1 MVTVISLR
9 RAEWALLRVLGVS
22 ACVAGLA
29 APLAAPVR
37 ADMRGNAFL
46 MALTNAGV
54 SYPHPAGALAL
65 GQSVC
70 PMLVEPGQSFDS
82 VAAEMEQRSGLGY
95 ESAGLFTIVAVAN
108 FCPAVIAPLL
118 QNRLTAY

>member
-1 MVTVISLR
+1 MISLR
-9 RAEWALLRVLGVS
+9 RVEWALLRVLGVS

-46 MALTNAGV
+46 MALSNAGIT
-54 SYPHPAGALAL
+54 YPHPAGALAL

-70 PMLVEPGQSFDS
+70 PMLVTPGQSFDS
-82 VAAEMEQRSGLGY
+82 VAAEMSARSGLGY

-108 FCPAVIAPLL
+108 YCPAVIAPLL
-118 QNRLTAY
+118 QNRLVAY

>member
-9 RAEWALLRVLGVS
+9 RVRWALLRVLGVG

-46 MALTNAGV
+46 MALSNAGIT
-54 SYPHPAGALAL
+54 YPHPASALAL

-70 PMLVEPGQSFDS
+70 PMLVMPGQTFDT
-82 VAAEMEQRSGLGY
+82 VAAEMARRSGLGY
-95 ESAGLFTIVAVAN
+95 DSAGLFTIVAIAN

>member
-1 MVTVISLR
+1 MSLSR
-9 RAEWALLRVLGVS
+9 VEWVLLRVLGVS

-29 APLAAPVR
+29 TPLAAPVR

-46 MALTNAGV
+46 MALSNAGIT
-54 SYPHPAGALAL
+54 YPHPDSAVAL

-70 PMLVEPGQSFDS
+70 PLLVTPGQSFDS
-82 VAAEMEQRSGLGY
+82 VADEMANRSGLGY
-95 ESAGLFTIVAVAN
+95 EAAGLFTIVAIAN
-108 FCPAVIAPLL
+108 YCPAVIAPLL

>member
-1 MVTVISLR
+1 MGTVISLR

>member
-1 MVTVISLR
+1 MISLR

-82 VAAEMEQRSGLGY
+82 VAAEMEHRSGLGY

>member
-1 MVTVISLR
+1 MVTMTASR
-9 RAEWALLRVLGVS
+9 RVERALLRVLILT
-22 ACVAGLA
+22 ACVAALA
-29 APLAAPVR
+29 APLAAPVS

-46 MALTNAGV
+46 MALTNAGIT
-54 SYPHPAGALAL
+54 YPHPAGALAL

-70 PMLVEPGQSFDS
+70 PMIVTPGQSFDS
-82 VAAEMEQRSGLGY
+82 VAAEMSQRSGLGY

-108 FCPAVIAPLL
+108 YCPAVIAPLL

>member
-1 MVTVISLR
+1 MVTMTSLR
-9 RAEWALLRVLGVS
+9 RVEWALLRVLGVS
-22 ACVAGLA
+22 ACVAGIA

-46 MALTNAGV
+46 MALSNAGIT
-54 SYPHPAGALAL
+54 YPHPEGALAL

-70 PMLVEPGQSFDS
+70 PMLVMPGQSFDS
-82 VAAEMEQRSGLGY
+82 VADEMASRSGLGY

-108 FCPAVIAPLL
+108 YCPAVIAPLL

>member
-1 MVTVISLR
+1 MISLR
-9 RAEWALLRVLGVS
+9 RVEWALLRVVGVT
-22 ACVAGLA
+22 ACLAGLA

-46 MALTNAGV
+46 MALTNAGIT
-54 SYPHPAGALAL
+54 YPHPAGALAL

-70 PMLVEPGQSFDS
+70 PMLVTPGQSFDS
-82 VAAEMEQRSGLGY
+82 VAAEMADRSGLGY

-108 FCPAVIAPLL
+108 YCPAVIAPLL

>member
-1 MVTVISLR
+1 MVTVTSLR
-9 RAEWALLRVLGVS
+9 RVEWALLRLVGVG

-46 MALTNAGV
+46 MALSNAGIT
-54 SYPHPAGALAL
+54 YPHPASALAL
-65 GQSVC
+65 GESVC
-70 PMLVEPGQSFDS
+70 PMVVMPGQSFDS
-82 VAAEMEQRSGLGY
+82 VAAEMSNRSGLGY

-108 FCPAVIAPLL
+108 YCPAVIAPLL

>member
-9 RAEWALLRVLGVS
+9 RVEWALLRVLGVS

-46 MALTNAGV
+46 MALSNAGIT
-54 SYPHPAGALAL
+54 YPHPNSALAL

-70 PMLVEPGQSFDS
+70 PMLVTPGQSFDS
-82 VAAEMEQRSGLGY
+82 VTAEMQQRSGLGY

-108 FCPAVIAPLL
+108 YCPAVIAPLL